1 VGLAQPLGD
10 HLGRSLRVEKEIAQ
24 DLTDGLVGAAV
35 IGFGAGFI
43 GLEGGQAAALEFS
56 QELIITLATIAIS
69 LGHSADVPV
78 EALAF
83 NEHQEA
89 TGQEV
94 GGQHGQGTAR
104 AGEDVFNVVEL

>member
-1 VGLAQPLGD
+1 MGLAQPLGD